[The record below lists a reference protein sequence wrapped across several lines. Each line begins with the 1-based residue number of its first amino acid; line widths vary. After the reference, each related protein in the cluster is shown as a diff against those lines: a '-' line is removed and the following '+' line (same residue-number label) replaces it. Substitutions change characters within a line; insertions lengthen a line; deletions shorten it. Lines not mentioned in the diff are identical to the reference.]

1 DPSDR
6 DRDAD
11 GDGMS
16 NRAEYL
22 AGTDPKNALSVLKID
37 SLGYSRAAL
46 LSFEAISN
54 TTYTV
59 QSTDDLGNGP
69 WQDLRIVCA
78 QSYNRL
84 EQVADATQGRSRFY
98 RVAVDQQP
106 GAPLKIRLLDMPFAR
121 TLSFSA
127 VSNKTYTVEYTQAP
141 GSGQWTALTDIS
153 GCPTNRVEIVVDPTS
168 AARRYY
174 RIVTPRRA
182 VVANH

>member
-1 DPSDR
+1 
-6 DRDAD
+6 
-11 GDGMS
+11 M
-16 NRAEYL
+16 
-22 AGTDPKNALSVLKID
+22 
-37 SLGYSRAAL
+37 
-46 LSFEAISN
+46 
-54 TTYTV
+54 

-127 VSNKTYTVEYTQAP
+127 VSNKTYTVQYTDRLGAGPWLKLVDLPAQP
-141 GSGQWTALTDIS
+141 V
-153 GCPTNRVEIVVDPTS
+153 NRVETLMDPDWKTN
-168 AARRYY
+168 RFY
-174 RIVTPRRA
+174 RVITPRQP
-182 VVANH
+182 